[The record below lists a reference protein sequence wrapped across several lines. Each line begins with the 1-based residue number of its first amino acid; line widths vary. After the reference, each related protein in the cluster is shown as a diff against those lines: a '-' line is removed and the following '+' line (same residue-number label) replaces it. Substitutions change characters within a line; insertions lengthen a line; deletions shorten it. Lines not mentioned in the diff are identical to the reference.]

1 MNRGM
6 AMNFTRRA
14 GMEKLERQKS
24 VIAQPKEIKKEVKIE
39 KIEKKAEKKKKSIL
53 SKLIG
58 K

>member
-39 KIEKKAEKKKKSIL
+39 KIEKKKKSIL